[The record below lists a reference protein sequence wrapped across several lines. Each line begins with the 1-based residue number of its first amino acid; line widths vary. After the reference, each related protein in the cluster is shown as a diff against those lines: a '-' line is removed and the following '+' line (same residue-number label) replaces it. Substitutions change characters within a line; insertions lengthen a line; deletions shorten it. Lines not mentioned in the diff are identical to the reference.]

1 MEAILGQTL
10 LSKSGP
16 VPTSS
21 LHNVDVV
28 LLYFSAHWCP
38 PCRGFTPKLAAFYNE
53 VNASGNQIEVVF
65 VSCDNSPPEFQGYY
79 NEMPWLAVP
88 FENQALKSQ
97 LGTQYSV
104 SGIPALILID
114 KTGRSLRT
122 NCRNDVMGKSPQDAV
137 NEWKQAR

>member
-1 MEAILGQTL
+1 MEATLGQTL

-21 LHNVDVV
+21 LQNADVI

-38 PCRGFTPKLAAFYNE
+38 PCRMFTPKLAAFYNE
-53 VNASGNQIEVVF
+53 VNASGKQVEVVF
-65 VSCDNSPPEFQGYY
+65 VSCDNSPAEFQGYY
-79 NEMPWLAVP
+79 NEMPWLAVQ
-88 FENQALKSQ
+88 FDNQQARSQ
-97 LGTQYSV
+97 LGQQYGV

-122 NCRNDVMGKSPQDAV
+122 SCRNDVMSKAPQDAV
-137 NEWKQAR
+137 EEWRGLH